1 MEDPTSSEVTAAAS
15 SKTARAVAASDAAA
29 APTAGAGDDER
40 IDGVP
45 LVDAGAEARDGRVCG
60 AGGGV
65 PGDPT
70 VAQGVIGG
78 GENFGG
84 CDLGGNEPDEGAG
97 GATTASDMDVEEGAA
112 GPQAHHRKAAA
123 RSLRLAPVDG
133 RPRLNLNGPHC
144 VSIDRLWVERAS
156 YAYLTNR
163 TPRPRLF
170 LDDRAA
176 PRQALARDEAPATR
190 PSKSAVERSDAGDCR
205 HCDGRGVIPR
215 GCSSTVG
222 PPAINA
228 HV

>member
-15 SKTARAVAASDAAA
+15 SKTARAA

-45 LVDAGAEARDGRVCG
+45 LVDASAEGRGRIDDGRVCG

-97 GATTASDMDVEEGAA
+97 GATTASDMDVEGRS
-112 GPQAHHRKAAA
+112 GPASPPSQNR
-123 RSLRLAPVDG
+123 
-133 RPRLNLNGPHC
+133 RPLPTP
-144 VSIDRLWVERAS
+144 RAS
-156 YAYLTNR
+156 
-163 TPRPRLF
+163 
-170 LDDRAA
+170 
-176 PRQALARDEAPATR
+176 
-190 PSKSAVERSDAGDCR
+190 
-205 HCDGRGVIPR
+205 
-215 GCSSTVG
+215 
-222 PPAINA
+222 
-228 HV
+228 

>member
-1 MEDPTSSEVTAAAS
+1 MGHGFGGSDIIGCAAVAS

-45 LVDAGAEARDGRVCG
+45 LVDASAEGRGRIDDGRVCG

-65 PGDPT
+65 PGDP
-70 VAQGVIGG
+70 QGVIGG

-112 GPQAHHRKAAA
+112 GPQAPHRKTAA

-133 RPRLNLNGPHC
+133 RPRLSLNGPHC

-170 LDDRAA
+170 LD
-176 PRQALARDEAPATR
+176 
-190 PSKSAVERSDAGDCR
+190 
-205 HCDGRGVIPR
+205 
-215 GCSSTVG
+215 
-222 PPAINA
+222 
-228 HV
+228 